1 VNTKHALRREIRNGK
16 VVYIPQPI
24 DSKSTTIPSTT
35 IPLSPYVRLSL
46 RLLSFVLGS
55 SAIAAAFW
63 SSVEY
68 LVNPDVAFWADSYLF
83 DRPSVSNAQAEKP
96 KSTAEIA
103 NRLRQEGLQVGPELT
118 LKTQFGFHRG
128 MNTPESLLMPVLSTH
143 SNCSSPPC
151 QSITELRQYQAL
163 QLPLLLRMLQAQPL
177 FRLVQRISIKGPA
190 ESDLVSL
197 DQNPLLAT
205 GSDQSLP
212 ITQMERYD
220 LAPKPGV
227 WLRLT
232 GLRSQGNGTS
242 TYGQIFYYSL
252 ARDRLNLM
260 LNWISPPGDFPQWQE
275 VTGDTQPELV
285 INQTVG
291 SEPQY
296 QVFQLKTNNGEASQL
311 TPITLEYGVLSDPN
325 YRSGL
330 RLARSGLW
338 SDARKYLQQARENS
352 PDWRSAAQAQFDV
365 VRLHAKM
372 TQAQAEQPSSSTAQR
387 VLGYLVNGSWKPALQ
402 VFQAD
407 KAASLEAK
415 EMLAADSG
423 RLRNRVKTTLDIEP
437 ENIEAIAWGALLKQA
452 NSSTVQAIAWTQQ
465 QSRGSGSA
473 LTLVK
478 QVLLQMDRAERVAN
492 FQPAPPTPK
501 KSGSTQPDAP
511 QKSP

>member
-16 VVYIPQPI
+16 VVYIPQQTH
-24 DSKSTTIPSTT
+24 SNATTTLPSLY
-35 IPLSPYVRLSL
+35 IRLSL
-46 RLLSFVLGS
+46 GLLSCVLGS
-55 SAIAAAFW
+55 GMIAAAFW
-63 SSVEY
+63 FSIEY

-83 DRPSVSNAQAEKP
+83 GRPSVSNAQAEKP
-96 KSTAEIA
+96 KSMAEIV

-128 MNTPESLLMPVLSTH
+128 MNTPEALLMPVLSTH

-163 QLPLLLRMLQAQPL
+163 QLPLMLRMLQAQPL
-177 FRLVQRISIKGPA
+177 FRVVQRISIKGPA

-197 DQNPLLAT
+197 EQNPLLAI
-205 GSDQSLP
+205 GSDRSLP

-252 ARDRLNLM
+252 ARNRLNLM
-260 LNWISPPGDFPQWQE
+260 LNWVSPPGDFPKWQE
-275 VTGDTQPELV
+275 VTGDAQPELV

-311 TPITLEYGVLSDPN
+311 APITLEYGVSSDPN
-325 YRSGL
+325 YRNGL

-338 SDARKYLQQARENS
+338 SDAQKYLQQAQEDT
-352 PDWRSAAQAQFDV
+352 PDWSSAAQAQFDV

-372 TQAQAEQPSSSTAQR
+372 TQAQAEQPSSSTVQR

-407 KAASLEAK
+407 KAASLEVK

-423 RLRNRVKTTLDIEP
+423 RLRNRVKTALDIEP
-437 ENIEAIAWGALLKQA
+437 GNIEAIVWGALLKQA
-452 NSSTVQAIAWTQQ
+452 NSSTVQAIAWTRQ
-465 QSRGSGSA
+465 QSRGNISA

-478 QVLLQMDRAERVAN
+478 QVLLQMDRSERSAN
-492 FQPAPPTPK
+492 FQPAPPAPK
-501 KSGSTQPDAP
+501 KTGSIQPGSP
-511 QKSP
+511 QKSL